1 MEDVAAVAGVSRA
14 LVSLVMR
21 NRPNVS
27 PERRARV
34 LEAASRLGYR
44 TNAVARILA
53 SRRSHTIGV
62 LLNDLHNPFFGE
74 IADGIDSVA
83 SAHGYRVLINTGYR
97 RPKSELEALDAWLEL
112 RTGGVILVST
122 VLEASHIV
130 AASQAVPLVVLSRH
144 LDEPSVDTIV
154 TDDRRGAMVAV
165 EHLFQLG
172 HRRVVHVDGGRAAG
186 AALRRAGYRQAMRR
200 LGLLDDARVIRGEFT
215 DLSGA
220 RAAELLMR
228 EGDLPTAVFAGNDF
242 MAAGIVDQFE
252 KNGVRVPE
260 DVSVMGY
267 DNTALAAL
275 HHLSLTTIDQPR
287 VDMGRMAMQTLIGR
301 IEDPRRRPM
310 HQVLSPSLVVRR
322 TTAPPREGPVPKRPA
337 PRVIQADFDQG
348 GTRWR

>member
-1 MEDVAAVAGVSRA
+1 MEDVAAAAGVSRA

-27 PERRARV
+27 QERRARV
-34 LEAASRLGYR
+34 LDAASRLGYR
-44 TNAVARILA
+44 ANAVARILA

-74 IADGIDSVA
+74 IADGIDGVA
-83 SAHGYRVLINTGYR
+83 SSHGYRVLINTGYR

-144 LDEPSVDTIV
+144 LDEPAVDTIV
-154 TDDRRGAMVAV
+154 TDDRRGAAVAV

-172 HRRVVHVDGGRAAG
+172 HQRIVHVDGGRAAG
-186 AALRRAGYRQAMRR
+186 AAMRRAGYRRAMRR
-200 LGLLDDARVIRGEFT
+200 LGLREHARVIRGEFT
-215 DLSGA
+215 DLSGV

-228 EGDLPTAVFAGNDF
+228 EGELPTAIFAGNDF
-242 MAAGIVDQFE
+242 MAAGIVDQLE
-252 KNGVRVPE
+252 KSGVRVPE
-260 DVSVMGY
+260 DISVMGY
-267 DNTALAAL
+267 DNTSLAAL

-287 VDMGRMAMQTLIGR
+287 VDMGRLAMQTLIAR
-301 IEDPRRRPM
+301 IEDPGRRPM
-310 HQVLSPSLVVRR
+310 RQVLSPSLVVRR
-322 TTAPPREGPVPKRPA
+322 TTAPPRGGSIPERPT
-337 PRVIQADFDQG
+337 PRVIEGDFERG
-348 GTRWR
+348 GARWP